1 MGKLSPGERA
11 HNWAQALVTLWPVL
25 LALMGGAVYGNSET
39 VRNWIH
45 GADDIVPSE
54 AGFNEQVIH
63 AIEKINDK
71 LAEQDALIG
80 KLKSRDYSDQKK
92 LQTQI
97 DDIKKLVN

>member
-1 MGKLSPGERA
+1 MAKLSPGERA
-11 HNWAQALVTLWPVL
+11 INWAKAVAIIIPLFGVGVFAGNTDVFHNWVK
-25 LALMGGAVYGNSET
+25 
-39 VRNWIH
+39 